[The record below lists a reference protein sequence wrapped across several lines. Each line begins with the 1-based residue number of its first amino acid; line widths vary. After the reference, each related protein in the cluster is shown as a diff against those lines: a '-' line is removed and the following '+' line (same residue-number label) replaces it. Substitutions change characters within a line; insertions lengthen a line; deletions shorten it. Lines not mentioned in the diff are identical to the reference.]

1 MKNMIEHMVTRLSDE
16 KRIEMI
22 QMIDVSKK
30 YNKKVEALTDIN
42 LHIDKGEFVF
52 LIGKSGAGKST
63 FLKLLLKE
71 IRPTSG
77 TIIIDGEDVTDIHS
91 RKIPYLRRKIGMVF
105 QDFRLLPKKN
115 VYENVA
121 FAMEILGES
130 NANIT
135 KSVARV
141 LALVGLSDKVK
152 HYPYQ
157 LSGGEQQRV
166 AIARAMINRPPIL
179 IADEPTGNLDYETTK
194 EIMDLLKQ
202 INRMGTTI
210 LMVTHDMEIVNTMQK
225 RVITLDHGFMA
236 SDEHSQRLEV
246 EY

>member
-1 MKNMIEHMVTRLSDE
+1 
-16 KRIEMI
+16 MI

-30 YNKKVEALTDIN
+30 YNKRVEALTDIN
-42 LHIDKGEFVF
+42 LRIDKGEFVF

-91 RKIPYLRRKIGMVF
+91 RKIPFLRRKIGMVF

-130 NANIT
+130 NATIT

-166 AIARAMINRPPIL
+166 AIARAMINKPPIL

-210 LMVTHDMEIVNTMQK
+210 LMVTHDMEIVNTMHK
-225 RVITLDHGFMA
+225 RVITLDQGFMA
-236 SDEHSQRLEV
+236 SDENSQKLEV

>member
-1 MKNMIEHMVTRLSDE
+1 MIEM
-16 KRIEMI
+16 MG
-22 QMIDVSKK
+22 VSKK
-30 YNKKVEALTDIN
+30 YNNRVEALNDIN
-42 LHIDKGEFVF
+42 LSIEKGEFVF

-71 IRPTSG
+71 IRPSSG
-77 TIIIDGEDVTDIHS
+77 TLMIDGEDVTDIHS

-105 QDFRLLPKKN
+105 QDFRLLPRKN

-130 NANIT
+130 NANIA

-141 LALVGLSDKVK
+141 LSLVGLSDKVK

-210 LMVTHDMEIVNTMQK
+210 LMVTHDMEIVESMQK
-225 RVITLDHGFMA
+225 RVITLDKGMMA
-236 SDEHSQRLEV
+236 SDHNASD
-246 EY
+246 YKNGGY